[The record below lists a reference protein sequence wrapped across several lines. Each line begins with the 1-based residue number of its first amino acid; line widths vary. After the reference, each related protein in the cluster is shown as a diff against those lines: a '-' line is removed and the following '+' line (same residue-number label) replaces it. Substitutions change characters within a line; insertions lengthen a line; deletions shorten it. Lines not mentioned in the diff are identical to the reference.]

1 LSLPD
6 PDQELSVSTTTTTT
20 GPCINEKNFNPNTQ
34 KQQHVP
40 SVAEKV
46 TEEQLT
52 EAAFL
57 SNLGFS
63 KESMGCASSEDVHQT
78 HASPTN
84 RTNVFRSKSTGRR
97 TVKPTAAVRE
107 DPGSS
112 VAYSDSEQEVK
123 YPYV

>member
-1 LSLPD
+1 
-6 PDQELSVSTTTTTT
+6 VTTTTTTT
-20 GPCINEKNFNPNTQ
+20 GPCINEKIFNPNAQ

-63 KESMGCASSEDVHQT
+63 KETMRCASSEDVHQT
-78 HASPTN
+78 HVSPTN
-84 RTNVFRSKSTGRR
+84 RTNVFRSKSTGRC
-97 TVKPTAAVRE
+97 TVKPAPAVRE
-107 DPGSS
+107 DPGSA
-112 VAYSDSEQEVK
+112 VAYSDSKQEVK
-123 YPYV
+123 YPYA